1 MRFTVPQ
8 FIEHEAKI
16 VGPLTFKQFI
26 FIGIAGTIC
35 FVLYFS
41 LGKSNFLLFLLL
53 SIILLI
59 GAALFAFLQV
69 GGRGLPTILG
79 NLLRFKLGSKVFLW
93 KKKETLV
100 TVFKKG
106 EVKKELKEETPL
118 KISEN
123 SRLKKLRT
131 EVETKTK

>member
-16 VGPLTFKQFI
+16 VGPLTFKQFL
-26 FIGIAGTIC
+26 FIGAAGVIC

-41 LGKSNFLLFLLL
+41 LGKLNFLLFLLI

-59 GAALFAFLQV
+59 GSLVLAFLQI
-69 GGRGLPTILG
+69 GGRGVPTILG
-79 NLLRFKLGSKVFLW
+79 NLLRFSLGSKVYIW
-93 KKKETLV
+93 KKKEKQV
-100 TVFKKG
+100 IVFKKE
-106 EVKKELKEETPL
+106 EVEKEIEEAPL
-118 KISEN
+118 KIPEN

-131 EVETKTK
+131 EIETKAK

>member
-16 VGPLTFKQFI
+16 VGPLTFKQFL
-26 FIGIAGTIC
+26 FIGAAGVIC

-41 LGKSNFLLFLLL
+41 LGKLNFLLFLLI

-59 GAALFAFLQV
+59 GSLVLAFLQI
-69 GGRGLPTILG
+69 GGRGVPTILG
-79 NLLRFKLGSKVFLW
+79 NLLRFSLGSKVYIW
-93 KKKETLV
+93 KKKEKQV
-100 TVFKKG
+100 IVFKK
-106 EVKKELKEETPL
+106 EDVEKEIEEAPL
-118 KISEN
+118 KIPEN

-131 EVETKTK
+131 EIETKAK

>member
-16 VGPLTFKQFI
+16 VGPLTFKQFL
-26 FIGIAGTIC
+26 FIGAAGVIC

-41 LGKSNFLLFLLL
+41 LGKLNFLLFLLI

-59 GAALFAFLQV
+59 GSLVLAFLQI
-69 GGRGLPTILG
+69 GGRGVPTILG
-79 NLLRFKLGSKVFLW
+79 NLLRFSLGSKVYIW
-93 KKKETLV
+93 KKKEKQV
-100 TVFKKG
+100 IVFKK
-106 EVKKELKEETPL
+106 ENVEKEIEEAPL
-118 KISEN
+118 KIPEN

-131 EVETKTK
+131 EIETKAK

>member
-16 VGPLTFKQFI
+16 VGPLTFKQFL
-26 FIGIAGTIC
+26 FIGAAGVIC

-41 LGKSNFLLFLLL
+41 LGKLNFLLFLLI

-59 GAALFAFLQV
+59 GSLVLAFLQI
-69 GGRGLPTILG
+69 GGRGVPTILG
-79 NLLRFKLGSKVFLW
+79 NLLRFSLGSKVYIW
-93 KKKETLV
+93 KKKEKQV
-100 TVFKKG
+100 IVFKKE
-106 EVKKELKEETPL
+106 EVEKEIEETPL
-118 KISEN
+118 KIPEN

-131 EVETKTK
+131 EIETKAK